1 MSNRPAMTTAAM
13 MSIKPHF
20 AEAIL
25 RGEKSLELR
34 RQRPGLEAGTRVLI
48 YASAPVKA
56 VVGWFEVGQ
65 IQSSSPERL
74 WRRAADCAGVTRE
87 EFDAYFAGC
96 ELAIGIEVAQAG
108 RVEPTAPGIR
118 PPQSWQY
125 LRETLHQHRALIALA
140 QA

>member
-1 MSNRPAMTTAAM
+1 M
-13 MSIKPHF
+13 MSIKPRF

-25 RGEKSLELR
+25 RGEKTMEFR
-34 RQRPGLEAGTRVLI
+34 RTRPGLEPGTRVLI

-65 IQSSSPERL
+65 IHDLSPERL
-74 WRRAADCAGVTRE
+74 WGHAAACGGVTRD

-96 ELAIGIEVAQAG
+96 ELAFGIELARTG
-108 RVEPTAPGIR
+108 RIEPTSPGIR

-125 LRETLHQHRALIALA
+125 LREALHGHRALMALS